1 MTAGKRAP
9 GVPRSLRQVCSKA
22 GRSKSISGARRSV
35 IADWD
40 TFTRAKAIRCNPR
53 YDRIRQNEKGCRWGA
68 AACKRVPTRG
78 LRTEGDGW
86 QLCGKFHVERL
97 FLASKKLICSGGT

>member
-9 GVPRSLRQVCSKA
+9 GVPRSLRQICSKA
-22 GRSKSISGARRSV
+22 GRSKSISSARRTV

-40 TFTRAKAIRCNPR
+40 TFTRAKAIRYNPR

-68 AACKRVPTRG
+68 AA
-78 LRTEGDGW
+78 L
-86 QLCGKFHVERL
+86 
-97 FLASKKLICSGGT
+97 

>member
-1 MTAGKRAP
+1 
-9 GVPRSLRQVCSKA
+9 
-22 GRSKSISGARRSV
+22 V

-68 AACKRVPTRG
+68 AALLARASHG
-78 LRTEGDGW
+78 FGTEGVAGAH
-86 QLCGKFHVERL
+86 LESFK
-97 FLASKKLICSGGT
+97 